1 MDYWWE
7 RPLREVVN
15 DPKCGSSHGMR
26 NEMPF
31 LIEVPSQASLMLR
44 LFADKASQKPLPY
57 ENGEAEKIALKP
69 NYC

>member
-1 MDYWWE
+1 
-7 RPLREVVN
+7 
-15 DPKCGSSHGMR
+15 MR

-44 LFADKASQKPLPY
+44 LFADKGSQKPLPY
-57 ENGEAEKIALKP
+57 ENGEAEKTALKP

>member
-1 MDYWWE
+1 
-7 RPLREVVN
+7 
-15 DPKCGSSHGMR
+15 MR